1 MNHPLFPD
9 LKSTTGLTVFRV
21 SASWA
26 CSTVRAKT
34 SQQLTEKNCT
44 VEPSDEYIINYGMCS
59 LRRAVCACYL
69 LVPLLSIV
77 NYDLCDLIRAVRACY
92 VLVPLLSIVNYI
104 HMTYVILGELFVPAM
119 CWSLS

>member
-1 MNHPLFPD
+1 MNHPLFLD
-9 LKSTTGLTVFRV
+9 LKSTTGLKVFRV

-34 SQQLTEKNCT
+34 FQQLTEKNCT

-77 NYDLCDLIRAVRACY
+77 NYDLCVLIRAVRACY
-92 VLVPLLSIVNYI
+92 VLVPLFGLQWLITLYR
-104 HMTYVILGELFVPAM
+104 
-119 CWSLS
+119 